1 VTLTAI
7 DSVKSAKSARK
18 AKGCGHLRRA
28 EILRAAE
35 RIFLRDG
42 YQGATIR
49 KIAEDVG
56 VSSTALY
63 MHFRDKDEML
73 LEIAEGAVT
82 SLLDATTRIASQQL
96 DPVIRVRS
104 MLEAYMR
111 FGFENP
117 NAYWLV
123 YCAPATE
130 FAGVRHE
137 RVTEMSALCHDVF
150 HATLIEIEAM
160 GRLKPGSS
168 DLVAR
173 ILWSAC
179 HGLVSLRI
187 SRPGLPWESEE
198 ESSHAMLDGILN
210 GLLIG

>member
-1 VTLTAI
+1 MLTAT
-7 DSVKSAKSARK
+7 KPAKSTRL

-28 EILRAAE
+28 EILKAAE

-73 LEIAEGAVT
+73 LEIAECAINT
-82 SLLDATTRIASQQL
+82 LLASNTEIVARPL
-96 DPVIRVRS
+96 DPVSKVRL

-123 YCAPATE
+123 YCSAPAE
-130 FAGVRHE
+130 ISGPRQDQVNELSARCYE
-137 RVTEMSALCHDVF
+137 RFQTTVAQ
-150 HATLIEIEAM
+150 IEAE
-160 GRLKPGSS
+160 GRLKAGSS
-168 DLVAR
+168 GLAAH

-187 SRPGLPWESEE
+187 SRPRRAWESQEE
-198 ESSHAMLDGILN
+198 LSTAMLDSVLG
-210 GLLIG
+210 GLLVG

>member
-1 VTLTAI
+1 M
-7 DSVKSAKSARK
+7 

-28 EILRAAE
+28 EILKAAE

-73 LEIAEGAVT
+73 LEIAEGAIAT
-82 SLLDATTRIASQQL
+82 LHASNTAISSHPLDAVT
-96 DPVIRVRS
+96 RVRL
-104 MLEAYMR
+104 MLEAYIR

-123 YCAPATE
+123 YCSAAE
-130 FAGVRHE
+130 IAGSRHDQVTQLAARCYE
-137 RVTEMSALCHDVF
+137 RFETTVAQ
-150 HATLIEIEAM
+150 IEAD
-160 GRLKPGSS
+160 GRLRPGSS
-168 DLVAR
+168 ALAAH

-187 SRPGLPWESEE
+187 SRPRLAWESHDELTQ
-198 ESSHAMLDGILN
+198 AMLDSILG